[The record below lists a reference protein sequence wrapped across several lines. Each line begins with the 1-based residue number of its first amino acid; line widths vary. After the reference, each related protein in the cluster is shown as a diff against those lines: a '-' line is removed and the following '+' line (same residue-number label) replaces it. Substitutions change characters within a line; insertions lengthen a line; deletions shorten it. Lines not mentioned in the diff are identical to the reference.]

1 MRNYA
6 MLAEKMWPFELS
18 TLHAAA
24 KISLKCSY
32 SFVLRL
38 ALALANKSAERTA
51 LFPKGERELLPC

>member
-1 MRNYA
+1 

-24 KISLKCSY
+24 EISLKCSY